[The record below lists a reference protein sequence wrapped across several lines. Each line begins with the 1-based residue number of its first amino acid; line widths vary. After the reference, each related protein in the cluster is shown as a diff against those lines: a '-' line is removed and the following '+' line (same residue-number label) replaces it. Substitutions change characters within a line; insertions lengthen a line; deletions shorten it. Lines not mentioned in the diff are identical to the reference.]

1 MRAYSVDLR
10 QKIVDAVRRGGLTKT
25 EVARTFGVSR
35 SSVKRYLKM
44 DTELGSLAPSKP
56 PGSTPKITGTTQRLL
71 ELDLRERPA
80 ATLAQRCTYLLE
92 MIGIR
97 VGISTLWRA
106 LKRLGHSH
114 KRRSI
119 GAAERNEFDRAAWR
133 VMVAEQIEADQFVDE
148 MGSNTSMAPVC
159 AWSPKGER
167 VLCSLPRNRG
177 KNTTLLASMTTEG
190 MGPSLAIE
198 GSTNSEVFETYIE
211 RVLVPA
217 LQAGQVVAMDNLN
230 AHKGER
236 VRELVEEA
244 GCELVVSADPAF
256 LGDPHKLNPEQLVV
270 VAASSCQLLSF
281 LAIAT
286 RARVQVL
293 EYKDRVE
300 TQMPEEGKP
309 MWLTRITLRPRIVV
323 GPGVKEERVLRFT
336 EMAHE

>member
-35 SSVKRYLKM
+35 SSVKRYVKM

-198 GSTNSEVFETYIE
+198 GSTNSEVFKTYIE

-244 GCELVVSADPAF
+244 GCELLYLPAYSP
-256 LGDPHKLNPEQLVV
+256 DLNPIEESFSKRKAMLRK
-270 VAASSCQLLSF
+270 AGAREWEALIETLGLALSAVTAQDARGF
-281 LAIAT
+281 FEHCGYRKAT
-286 RARVQVL
+286 L
-293 EYKDRVE
+293 
-300 TQMPEEGKP
+300 P
-309 MWLTRITLRPRIVV
+309 L
-323 GPGVKEERVLRFT
+323 
-336 EMAHE
+336 